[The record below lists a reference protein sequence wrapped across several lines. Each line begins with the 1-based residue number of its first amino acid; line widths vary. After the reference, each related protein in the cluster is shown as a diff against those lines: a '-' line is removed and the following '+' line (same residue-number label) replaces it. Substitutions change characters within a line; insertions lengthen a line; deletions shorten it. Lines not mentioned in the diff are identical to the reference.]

1 MMFRYICPSEGTG
14 LTKFLQNFVISLW
27 KFRGN
32 PDLLTIA
39 ETLNSDCAHA
49 RALQS
54 RAESDY
60 QQEVNKR
67 GVQDLFADI
76 LYNQQDVRSSGDET
90 NKRKEEEEESEG
102 EEEEQEQEGR
112 EQQEEEE
119 REAASTRKMALVKSS
134 RFSRTSDSFR

>member
-1 MMFRYICPSEGTG
+1 MPFMEIPH
-14 LTKFLQNFVISLW
+14 
-27 KFRGN
+27 GN

-39 ETLNSDCAHA
+39 ETLKSDCAHA

-60 QQEVNKR
+60 QLEVNKR

-76 LYNQQDVRSSGDET
+76 LYNQDVRSSGDET
-90 NKRKEEEEESEG
+90 NNRKEEEEESG
-102 EEEEQEQEGR
+102 EEEEEEEEEGR
-112 EQQEEEE
+112 DKQEEEE

-134 RFSRTSDSFR
+134 RFSRSSDSFRFVSISMCIAGFLLILLAY

>member
-1 MMFRYICPSEGTG
+1 MSCHLR
-14 LTKFLQNFVISLW
+14 

-39 ETLNSDCAHA
+39 ETLKSDCAHA

-60 QQEVNKR
+60 QLEVNKR

-76 LYNQQDVRSSGDET
+76 LYNQDVRSSGDET
-90 NKRKEEEEESEG
+90 NKRKEGEEEESE
-102 EEEEQEQEGR
+102 EEEEEEEEGR
-112 EQQEEEE
+112 KQQEEEE
-119 REAASTRKMALVKSS
+119 REAEVAASNRKMALVKSS
-134 RFSRTSDSFR
+134 RFSRSSDSFR